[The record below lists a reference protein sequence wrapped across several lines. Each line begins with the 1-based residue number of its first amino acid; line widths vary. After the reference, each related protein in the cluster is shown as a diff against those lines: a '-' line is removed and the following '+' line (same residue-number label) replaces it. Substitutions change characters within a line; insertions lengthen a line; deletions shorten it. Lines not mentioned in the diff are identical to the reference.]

1 MAMLNNQMVCPQQV
15 GEFNMKLFH
24 CQYLLVMI
32 ITLVDFP
39 FQSGAPSRAKAFR
52 NASKKWLNELWFMV
66 DITN

>member
-32 ITLVDFP
+32 IPWLTFRFKVGP
-39 FQSGAPSRAKAFR
+39 PVERRRSETPQKSG
-52 NASKKWLNELWFMV
+52 
-66 DITN
+66 

>member
-32 ITLVDFP
+32 IPWLTFRFKVGP
-39 FQSGAPSRAKAFR
+39 PVERRRSEPPQKSGWI
-52 NASKKWLNELWFMV
+52 NYGLW
-66 DITN
+66 